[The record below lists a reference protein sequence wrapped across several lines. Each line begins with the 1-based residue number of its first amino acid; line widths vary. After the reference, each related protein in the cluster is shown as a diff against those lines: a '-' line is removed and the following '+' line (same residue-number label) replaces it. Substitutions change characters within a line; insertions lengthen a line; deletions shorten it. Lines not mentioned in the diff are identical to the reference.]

1 MNLARAGEMKN
12 SGAGALT
19 AMCASMA
26 KDKFGDFL
34 RSLQNEIYK
43 CLYILLLILQLHLK
57 HPLSIS
63 ESAIAALSSV
73 TQYLEH
79 GLRTAFLKTSSI
91 ELQTSEVSTDLTALY
106 NSVLRFD
113 AKGKTDPFFF
123 IFR

>member
-1 MNLARAGEMKN
+1 
-12 SGAGALT
+12 
-19 AMCASMA
+19 MCASMA

-91 ELQTSEVSTDLTALY
+91 ELQTSEVSTNLTALY
-106 NSVLRFD
+106 NSVFRFD